1 MPIPCP
7 RDSDFIYL
15 GWGLSHRNIFW
26 TSLLLQA
33 ALRALVKNDFNC
45 YVISSIGEM
54 RKLRL
59 GELL

>member
-7 RDSDFIYL
+7 RDSDFICL
-15 GWGLSHRNIFW
+15 GWGGLSNRDIFW

-33 ALRALVKNDFNC
+33 ALTALVKMILI
-45 YVISSIGEM
+45 VISSIGEM